1 MSKTLIIAEKPS
13 VALDISRALGG
24 FSRHGDYFESD
35 DYVLSSSVGHL
46 LTLINPDDVVRGK
59 WSFNNLPAIPKKNFE
74 LKPIDKRSETRLKM
88 LLKLIKRKDVDRII
102 NACDAGR
109 EGELIFRYIMQFAKN
124 KKPVQRLWLQSMTKQ
139 AIIDAFDNMRDDER

>member
-35 DYVLSSSVGHL
+35 EYVLSSSVGHL
-46 LTLINPDDVVRGK
+46 LTLINPDDVTRGK
-59 WSFNNLPAIPKKNFE
+59 WSFNHLPAIPKSTFD
-74 LKPIDKRSETRLKM
+74 LKPADKRSETRLKM
-88 LLKLIKRKDVDRII
+88 LMKLMKRKDVTEII

-109 EGELIFRYIMQFAKN
+109 EGELIFRFIVIRQNQKT
-124 KKPVQRLWLQSMTKQ
+124 S
-139 AIIDAFDNMRDDER
+139 